1 MAVSADQPISAGN
14 LKALIPKIIAE
25 SGAFSQGYWNGEI
38 KYNNSF
44 ETVPGTRQLS
54 QITGTGGRIITSGST
69 LYVID
74 AGTYHISATIDAP
87 LADSVD
93 VSNNNITFT
102 TRATA
107 GESSQVI
114 SEITCGPRQLDG
126 QIVNADITVAAGANL
141 SFSMQITNRQGY
153 ARLSYFSLASFQII
167 RIE

>member
-1 MAVSADQPISAGN
+1 MAVSDDQPISAGN

-25 SGAFSQGYWNGEI
+25 SGAFAQGYWNGEI
-38 KYNNSF
+38 KYNYQF
-44 ETVPGTRQLS
+44 ETIARTLQLS
-54 QITGTGGRIITSGST
+54 QITGTGGRIITAGST
-69 LYVID
+69 LSVTD

-93 VSNNNITFT
+93 VNNNNVTFT
-102 TRATA
+102 TSAVA

-126 QIVNADITVAAGANL
+126 QIVNADITVTAGANL
-141 SFSMQITNRQGY
+141 SFSMQITKARGY
-153 ARLSYFSLASFQII
+153 ARLSYFSLASFQIT